1 MSLKRNT
8 NRIALT
14 APSSALRYPGPV
26 YLHRSIHQLEQTC
39 RDFSSLSS
47 SLPLSLPLSL
57 SLSYMF
63 ISSLIA
69 SIATPF
75 SPRGTN
81 ARPSAVAE
89 GDKLDDLHCQLST
102 ETMVLSDLVQE

>member
-47 SLPLSLPLSL
+47 SLSL

-89 GDKLDDLHCQLST
+89 GDKLDDLHCQVST

>member
-47 SLPLSLPLSL
+47 SLSL